1 VDYTPFTSESKGLKF
16 VEKLAYRLSESGYR
30 IVSGYGLGIG
40 NSIVSGVLKQR
51 RNLRKNNIQD
61 VLSLRPLP
69 LDMPH
74 EWRRYRENIIAESGI
89 SIFVF
94 GNKLESGEIVTA
106 DGMIEEFEL
115 SVQNENIVV
124 PIGFTKGASKVLF
137 DKIQENFSDYFDDSL
152 KSKFQALEKLD
163 TEGEVDKKVEQ
174 IVSLINSIQED

>member
-1 VDYTPFTSESKGLKF
+1 
-16 VEKLAYRLSESGYR
+16 
-30 IVSGYGLGIG
+30 
-40 NSIVSGVLKQR
+40 
-51 RNLRKNNIQD
+51 
-61 VLSLRPLP
+61 
-69 LDMPH
+69 MPH

-115 SVQNENIVV
+115 SVQNELKDF